1 MILRV
6 SRIAAVAAAA
16 LLIMSCEKPREVVV
30 TETRPVTTS
39 DGSLKLFATSDQRF
53 RDSKPSP
60 VRGEAPA
67 NWLVQPPREFRVL
80 NYRFG
85 ESGTGEAWVTIASG
99 GVLENVNRWLKQ
111 FSQAPLDE
119 AGFKQL
125 RTIPIAGGEGVWV
138 EATGKYAGMGTEA
151 KSDYALAGVVALI
164 GERLLTVKMVGLESE
179 VAAAKP
185 DLEAFAKSIKF
196 VD

>member
-1 MILRV
+1 M
-6 SRIAAVAAAA
+6 AAVAAVA
-16 LLIMSCEKPREVVV
+16 LLIMSCKKPREVVV

-67 NWLVQPPREFRVL
+67 HWLVQPPKEFRVL

-85 ESGTGEAWVTIASG
+85 ESGTGEVWVTIASG
-99 GVLENVNRWLKQ
+99 GVFENVNRWLQQ
-111 FSQAPLDE
+111 FGQAPLDE

-125 RTIPIAGGEGVWV
+125 KTIPIAGGEGVWV
-138 EATGKYAGMGTEA
+138 EATGKYAGMGAEA

-164 GERLLTVKMVGLESE
+164 GERLLTVKMVGLEAE

-185 DLEAFAKSIKF
+185 DLEAFAKSLKF